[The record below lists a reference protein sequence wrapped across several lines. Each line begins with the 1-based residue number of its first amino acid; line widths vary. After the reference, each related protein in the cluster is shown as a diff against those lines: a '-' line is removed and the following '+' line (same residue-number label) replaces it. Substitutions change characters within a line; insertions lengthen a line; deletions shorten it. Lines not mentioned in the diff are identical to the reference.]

1 MNRLTDVVK
10 HLLAINVIVYLIAV
24 VFFER
29 EQYLT
34 FLALFF
40 PSSDYFQGH
49 QLVTHMFMH
58 GGPAHLFFNMML
70 LFFLGP
76 HVEQALGHKKFLFL
90 YLFSGVGAFLL
101 HFVMIV
107 VLGNLGI
114 NVPVVG
120 ASGALY
126 GVLVV
131 FALLYPNVKLM
142 LLIPP
147 IPVKAKVLV
156 PILIAI
162 DLFGGFGVA
171 SSPIAHF
178 AHLGGALFGF
188 LAFTYWR
195 MRSAS

>member
-10 HLLAINVIVYLIAV
+10 HLLAINVVVYLIAV
-24 VFFER
+24 VFFEL
-29 EQYLT
+29 EQSRD
-34 FLALFF
+34 FLALYF
-40 PSSDYFQGH
+40 PTSDFFQGH
-49 QLVTHMFMH
+49 QLITHMFMH
-58 GGPAHLFFNMML
+58 GNTAHLFFNML
-70 LFFLGP
+70 LLYFLGP

-90 YLFSGVGAFLL
+90 YLFSGVGAFLV
-101 HFVMIV
+101 HFAMTMVMSSMGV
-107 VLGNLGI
+107 DGG
-114 NVPVVG
+114 VVG

-126 GVLVV
+126 GVLIC
-131 FALLYPNVKLM
+131 FALLYPNAKLM

-147 IPVKAKVLV
+147 IPVKAKILV

-188 LAFTYWR
+188 LAFSYWR